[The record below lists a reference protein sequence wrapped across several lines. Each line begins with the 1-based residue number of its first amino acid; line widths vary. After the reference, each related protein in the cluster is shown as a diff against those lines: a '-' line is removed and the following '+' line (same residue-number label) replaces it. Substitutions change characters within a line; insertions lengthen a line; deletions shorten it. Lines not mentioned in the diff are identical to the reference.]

1 MTTIQGV
8 IIITGI
14 ICATLI
20 ALALIGRNDK

>member
-1 MTTIQGV
+1 MSTIQGV

-20 ALALIGRNDK
+20 ALALIGKDGK

>member
-1 MTTIQGV
+1 VTTIQGV